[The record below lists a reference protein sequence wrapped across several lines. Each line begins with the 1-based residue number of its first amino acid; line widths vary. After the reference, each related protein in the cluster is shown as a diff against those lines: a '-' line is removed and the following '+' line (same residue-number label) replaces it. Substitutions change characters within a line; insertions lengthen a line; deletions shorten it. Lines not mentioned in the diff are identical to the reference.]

1 MKENIEEKVLN
12 KDDKILSR
20 KDDNKVKIF
29 VIKEKHQ
36 KKKTH
41 GNKLC

>member
-1 MKENIEEKVLN
+1 MIKENIEEEVLN

-36 KKKTH
+36 KKEDVRK
-41 GNKLC
+41 